1 MVVFLLSTLLFL
13 GGKAIVT
20 STNEFTTNETNVKK
34 EVKYYNNFIEKI
46 HPNKNDGG
54 NGLSFHR
61 RFLFMTCSRI
71 LFNFPHTHFFL
82 IIPLFK
88 KTLSISIC

>member
-1 MVVFLLSTLLFL
+1 ML
-13 GGKAIVT
+13 GC
-20 STNEFTTNETNVKK
+20 STNHYNLLNHFEFIYYIKIFFVKILQK
-34 EVKYYNNFIEKI
+34 
-46 HPNKNDGG
+46 KNDGG